1 MPKPKPTIP
10 GSVPQAPLADRGAA
24 RRESFDVAG
33 KHLYFIGIGGCGMS
47 GLARMLRERGGLIS
61 GSDKEPSDTTASL
74 VAEGIH
80 VGFDQ
85 STAALPEACDL
96 VVASAAI
103 KHDHP
108 QILAAIDR
116 GIPVL
121 TYAEALGKSMLG
133 TTGVAVA
140 GTHGKS
146 STVAMLGHI
155 LIQCGLDPTVIV
167 GATCAQLAE
176 EPDTTDR
183 TERTSAPQTASRKPQ
198 TASPTG
204 FRLGGPTIPIGPL
217 AGGPGLL
224 LAEACEFNRSFHN
237 YKPVIGAIMS
247 VEADHL
253 DIYGTL
259 DAVVESFHQFAK
271 LVATAKL
278 GGRLLIAH
286 DGAHRRTVTAGLEC
300 EVFTLGYNPAAD
312 YHVTFDQP
320 TRTVCLRQQGK
331 PILSWTLNIPGDHM
345 AMNSAFAATIAL
357 WLGADPRLISAA
369 LATFQG
375 VDRRMQKLGVKD
387 LSPITKLTTRV
398 RGLHLVDDPGGAATS
413 PERER
418 AGSSG
423 GPALRAGTAPLSPQE
438 LTPTRSGLVDPILG
452 VTVYDDYGHHPTEID
467 CTLRALRE
475 FEKPETRNGRLICV
489 FQPHQHSRTRHLLEE
504 FTQSFSHA
512 DIVIVPHIYFVRD
525 SEAEKQKISSQD
537 LVDRLRK
544 KGVHA
549 MHLYPF
555 EAIVEQLQNI
565 CRPGDLLVVMGAGP
579 VWQVAHAFMKAGA

>member
-1 MPKPKPTIP
+1 MSRTASQTPSRAKNDAVPPTPTAMPKPDSTRPMT
-10 GSVPQAPLADRGAA
+10 AADRSASA
-24 RRESFDVAG
+24 RERFDVAA

-47 GLARMLRERGGLIS
+47 GLARMLRERGGMVS
-61 GSDKEPSDTTASL
+61 GSDKDPSDATATL
-74 VAEGIH
+74 IDEGIS

-85 STAALPEACDL
+85 ATRALPEACDL

-103 KHDHP
+103 KPDHP
-108 QILAAIDR
+108 QVLAAIDR

-155 LIQCGLDPTVIV
+155 LIQSRLEPTVIV
-167 GATCAQLAE
+167 GATCAQLGDA
-176 EPDTTDR
+176 PDRTNG
-183 TERTSAPQTASRKPQ
+183 TERTDALQAAPRTPHA
-198 TASPTG
+198 APTG
-204 FRLGGPTIPIGPL
+204 FRLGAPTIPIGPL
-217 AGGPGLL
+217 AGEPGLL

-259 DAVVESFHQFAK
+259 DAVVESFHHFAK
-271 LVATAKL
+271 LVAPAKL

-320 TRTVCLRQQGK
+320 SRTVHLRHQGADV
-331 PILSWTLNIPGDHM
+331 LSWTLNIPGDHM
-345 AMNSAFAATIAL
+345 AMNSAYAATIAL
-357 WLGADPRLISAA
+357 WLGAEPARIAAA
-369 LATFQG
+369 LANFRG

-387 LSPITKLTTRV
+387 LSPISKVTTRV
-398 RGLHLVDDPGGAATS
+398 RGLHLADQSTSQRTGSSEPHAAPRFAGGAHAD
-413 PERER
+413 
-418 AGSSG
+418 
-423 GPALRAGTAPLSPQE
+423 
-438 LTPTRSGLVDPILG
+438 PTLG

-579 VWQVAHAFMKAGA
+579 VWQVAHAFMKAGM